1 MIDTAATPPEGP
13 SDATISKVK
22 GMAKR
27 ANERRLEDKK
37 RESSR
42 KKERNNKDWD

>member
-13 SDATISKVK
+13 SDQTIQKVK
-22 GMAKR
+22 GLAKK
-27 ANERRLEDKK
+27 ANERRLDEKK

-42 KKERNNKDWD
+42 KKERSSRDWD